1 MNRFKLYT
9 DGSHFKSSS
18 INGRL
23 GIGGVLINESGEIV
37 DYLSKE
43 VDRYEINE
51 IYNTSDVSNPTME
64 MYAVLLSLRKF
75 SKRFQFNDYIEIFA
89 DYLGVISWMN
99 NEWRI
104 NKPYI
109 RMIKSDIE
117 LEIKNQK
124 LEVKFIKVKGHSNE
138 YFNDLADK
146 LAKGELKRI

>member
-1 MNRFKLYT
+1 
-9 DGSHFKSSS
+9 
-18 INGRL
+18 
-23 GIGGVLINESGEIV
+23 
-37 DYLSKE
+37 
-43 VDRYEINE
+43 
-51 IYNTSDVSNPTME
+51 
-64 MYAVLLSLRKF
+64 
-75 SKRFQFNDYIEIFA
+75 
-89 DYLGVISWMN
+89 MN